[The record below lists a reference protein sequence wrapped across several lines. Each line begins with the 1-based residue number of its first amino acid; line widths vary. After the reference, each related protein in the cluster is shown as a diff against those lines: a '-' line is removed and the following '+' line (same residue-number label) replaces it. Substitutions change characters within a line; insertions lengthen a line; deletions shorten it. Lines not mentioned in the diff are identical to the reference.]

1 MTRRNSAT
9 MTAEQV
15 EQHNAKV
22 RGARQPI
29 DVLPKKKRSK
39 YGNQKTVA
47 DGAIHDS
54 KREAR
59 RYRELG
65 LLLKSG
71 EIDVLARQVRFRLP
85 GGVEYVADFVT
96 GTLPV
101 SSATLMTNLT
111 VEDAKGVRTAVYR
124 IKAKQMLSEHGIK
137 IVEV

>member
-1 MTRRNSAT
+1 MPRRNSAA

-15 EQHNAKV
+15 EAHNAKV

-29 DVLPKKKRSK
+29 DALPKKKRSK

-54 KREAR
+54 KREAK

-65 LLLKSG
+65 LLLKAG
-71 EIDVLARQVRFRLP
+71 EIDFLARQVRFRLP
-85 GGVEYVADFVT
+85 GGVEYVADFVY
-96 GTLPV
+96 GTANMNPGQV
-101 SSATLMTNLT
+101 FDIE
-111 VEDAKGVRTAVYR
+111 VEDTKGVRTQVYR